1 MAMISA
7 ADPGRDPAG
16 TEDAGFVA
24 LLEARIARHLA
35 DLSPAPQRLVAAA
48 RGAMT
53 HGKRLRPCL
62 LNHVA
67 GKDAD
72 PDAVLDMAVAFEMV
86 HSASLI
92 LDDLPAMDNA
102 LLRRGRP
109 TTHVLH
115 GEATAILA
123 AIGLLNQAIAIANA
137 LPGVDAPDRQR
148 LVAILTGVMG
158 WNGLV
163 AGQELDL
170 NGFSPG
176 DAGACDPQ
184 ERICRVNRLKTGIL
198 LCAAVEAGAL
208 LGRRPE
214 AACAQLLRFAGALG
228 QAFQIADDLGDAHR
242 GSDQTGKDCGK
253 DAGKETFL
261 AVFGT
266 AEALN
271 RCHALLAEADGA
283 LHASGIDARPLRRMV
298 GAIVGPMLSLP
309 PDDIL
314 QAAE

>member
-1 MAMISA
+1 MISEKA
-7 ADPGRDPAG
+7 AHQSDDTAFTKR
-16 TEDAGFVA
+16 
-24 LLEARIARHLA
+24 LEARIIDHLSS
-35 DLSPAPQRLVAAA
+35 LGPAPVRLAAAA
-48 RGAMT
+48 RGAMA

-62 LNHVA
+62 LRHVA
-67 GKDAD
+67 GPDAD
-72 PDAVLDMAVAFEMV
+72 PEAVLDMAVALEMV
-86 HSASLI
+86 HSASLV

-115 GEATAILA
+115 GEATAILT

-137 LPGVDAPDRQR
+137 LPDPADRQQ

-170 NGFSPG
+170 NGFSPE
-176 DAGACDPQ
+176 DMGACDPQ
-184 ERICRVNRLKTGIL
+184 ARICRVNRLKTGIL

-208 LGRRPE
+208 LGRRSE
-214 AACAQLLRFAGALG
+214 AACADLLRFADALG
-228 QAFQIADDLGDAHR
+228 QAFQIADDLGDAQR

-253 DAGKETFL
+253 DVGKETFL
-261 AVFGT
+261 AVFGP
-266 AEALN
+266 EWALA
-271 RCHALLAEADGA
+271 RCQALLAEADGA
-283 LHASGIDARPLRRMV
+283 LRSSGIDAAPLRRMA
-298 GAIVGPMLSLP
+298 GAVFGPMLSLP
-309 PDDIL
+309 PGDIL